1 MPSPP
6 LPRRLS
12 GALAALA
19 LPLLGLCLAALP
31 ATADEVIL
39 KDGSVVRGEVLES
52 NDDAPLRIR
61 VVRGQ
66 SRVVVDIPRADIRW
80 VRPLDSET
88 ERTLTK
94 VEALL
99 LEGKHDPAIAL
110 LRKLVEQHPRDARAQ
125 RELGFALLLRN
136 DFKGGIEVLQRACAL
151 DPLDLESHLALAR
164 AQEQLRQLD
173 GAIETYRKACLLGPT
188 HSRVF
193 RRLGELLLERQAQRL
208 DDPNPSED
216 DLRAA
221 KKDRAEALR
230 AYERAARIDPLDEG
244 IALER
249 AATLLAG
256 EDEQEHQ
263 RAVEVLKAFLR
274 KAPQAAGAVRMLAQI
289 EAAQGDPKLAL
300 LRIVGLLKREDLPAP
315 LRQRLEAEAA
325 LYSWLQSGAK
335 TPAPPGMDAGDPK
348 VDLAQARLRLVFLL
362 DLLPEDARLQLA
374 LARVELR
381 AGEIDEARTWLDRVV
396 LSEPKEVHPDA
407 ALLQHV
413 CLDLLRA
420 KLLPN
425 GSAPETF
432 FGEGVALPKA
442 RRLVR
447 LAPWLTAAH
456 RTMGQALE
464 RETQFKAAAQA
475 YADGIA
481 WSAGADKESL
491 IKAAQAALEKAKRA
505 EKHRDL

>member
-1 MPSPP
+1 MPSPALLRPWGAARCCVLFLLSFIGP
-6 LPRRLS
+6 L
-12 GALAALA
+12 AW
-19 LPLLGLCLAALP
+19 
-31 ATADEVIL
+31 ADEVIL

-52 NDDAPLRIR
+52 DDEAPLRIR

-66 SRVVVDIPRADIRW
+66 SRVVVDIPRDDIRW
-80 VRPLDSET
+80 VRPLDGDT
-88 ERTLTK
+88 ERTLAK

-99 LEGKHDPAIAL
+99 LEGKHDPAVEL
-110 LRKLVEQHPRDARAQ
+110 LRGLVEQHPRDARAQ
-125 RELGFALLLRN
+125 RELGFALLLKN
-136 DFKGGIEVLQRACAL
+136 DFQAGAQALERACAL

-164 AQEQLRQLD
+164 AQEQLAQLD
-173 GAIETYRKACLLGPT
+173 AAIETYRKACLLGPT

-193 RRLGELLLERQAQRL
+193 RRLGELLLERHARRLDEPAPSEEAQR
-208 DDPNPSED
+208 
-216 DLRAA
+216 AA
-221 KKDRAEALR
+221 QKDRAEALR

-249 AATLLAG
+249 AATLLG
-256 EDEQEHQ
+256 SDEEREHQ
-263 RAVEVLKAFLR
+263 QAVEILKAFLR

-289 EAAQGDPKLAL
+289 EAAQGEPKLAL
-300 LRIVGLLKREDLPAP
+300 LRIVGLLKRQDLPGP
-315 LRQRLEAEAA
+315 LRHRLEAEAA
-325 LYSWLQSGAK
+325 LYSWLQAGAK

-374 LARVELR
+374 LARIELR

-396 LSEPKEVHPDA
+396 LSEPKAVHPDA
-407 ALLQHV
+407 ALLQQI

-464 RETQFKAAAQA
+464 RGGQFKAAAQA

-481 WSAGADKESL
+481 WSAGSDKESL